1 MSSPK
6 AGNPTSPTRQQ
17 KYVDDKHMPGLLLAM
32 GCAIAPQTVLV
43 LHPHK
48 LGLVVQV
55 GFEKKN

>member
-1 MSSPK
+1 
-6 AGNPTSPTRQQ
+6 
-17 KYVDDKHMPGLLLAM
+17 MPSLLLAM